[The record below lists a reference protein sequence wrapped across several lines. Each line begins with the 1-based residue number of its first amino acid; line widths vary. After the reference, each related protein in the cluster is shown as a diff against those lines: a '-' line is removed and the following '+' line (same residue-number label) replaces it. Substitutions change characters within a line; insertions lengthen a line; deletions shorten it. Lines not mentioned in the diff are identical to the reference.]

1 MADPI
6 EIVHPDKPHNQ
17 RDIDTAMLESA
28 MLKSGATLAMMKSA
42 AAEYEELGKIKSVAE
57 YRTWVSAFKRR
68 EQMALAT
75 FAAAGSS
82 NGLVHFEVDFSS
94 SAGSSHGLVPS
105 PEHAESSRIP
115 ELSRRE
121 FKGLME
127 RRIENI
133 IAGPLNLHVD
143 PTFKNYLEAAYAKD
157 DMETLR
163 NVTALVQQQ
172 REEESK
178 AKKQKTSKNDYDEEQ
193 VHVPFSMLE
202 LMVEARA
209 AGGDDS
215 RQSQSQRQRQSQTR
229 RRLSAYAQD
238 DIETLCNMTALV
250 QQQQERQKKARKQDA
265 AASELN
271 AKKQKTGKND
281 HDDDDRDSAV
291 DTVSKTLESRLH
303 LRQRLNRAFDM
314 IEAPF
319 RCQQCAGQGCDYCE
333 WIGVT
338 PSCQTEPVISDRVNH
353 D

>member
-57 YRTWVSAFKRR
+57 YRAWVSAFKRR

-82 NGLVHFEVDFSS
+82 SGLVHFEVDFSS
-94 SAGSSHGLVPS
+94 SAGSSRGLVPS
-105 PEHAESSRIP
+105 LEHAESSRIP
-115 ELSRRE
+115 ELNRRE

-127 RRIENI
+127 RRIESL
-133 IAGPLNLHVD
+133 IAGPSTYV
-143 PTFKNYLEAAYAKD
+143 A
-157 DMETLR
+157 
-163 NVTALVQQQ
+163 
-172 REEESK
+172 
-178 AKKQKTSKNDYDEEQ
+178 
-193 VHVPFSMLE
+193 
-202 LMVEARA
+202 
-209 AGGDDS
+209 
-215 RQSQSQRQRQSQTR
+215 
-229 RRLSAYAQD
+229 AYAQD
-238 DIETLCNMTALV
+238 DIETLCNVTALV

-265 AASELN
+265 AASESN

-303 LRQRLNRAFDM
+303 LRQRLNRAYDM

-319 RCQQCAGQGCDYCE
+319 LCQQCAGQGCDYCE

>member
-1 MADPI
+1 MVDPI

-133 IAGPLNLHVD
+133 IAGPLNLHVG
-143 PTFKNYLEAAYAKD
+143 PTFKNDLEAAYAKD

-229 RRLSAYAQD
+229 RR
-238 DIETLCNMTALV
+238 LV

>member
-57 YRTWVSAFKRR
+57 YRAWVSAFKRR

-94 SAGSSHGLVPS
+94 SAGSSRGIVPS

-115 ELSRRE
+115 ELGRRE
-121 FKGLME
+121 FRNMFKGLME
-127 RRIENI
+127 RRIEKI

-143 PTFKNYLEAAYAKD
+143 PTFKNDLEAAYAKD

-229 RRLSAYAQD
+229 RRLSD
-238 DIETLCNMTALV
+238 DPVEI
-250 QQQQERQKKARKQDA
+250 RR
-265 AASELN
+265 
-271 AKKQKTGKND
+271 
-281 HDDDDRDSAV
+281 
-291 DTVSKTLESRLH
+291 RLIR
-303 LRQRLNRAFDM
+303 LR
-314 IEAPF
+314 
-319 RCQQCAGQGCDYCE
+319 
-333 WIGVT
+333 
-338 PSCQTEPVISDRVNH
+338 SDLT

>member
-57 YRTWVSAFKRR
+57 YRAWVSAFKRR

-127 RRIENI
+127 RRIESI

-143 PTFKNYLEAAYAKD
+143 PTFKNDLEAAYAKD
-157 DMETLR
+157 DMEGCLR
-163 NVTALVQQQ
+163 QCAAYLEAAYANVTALVQQQ

-229 RRLSAYAQD
+229 RRLSD
-238 DIETLCNMTALV
+238 DPVEI
-250 QQQQERQKKARKQDA
+250 RR
-265 AASELN
+265 
-271 AKKQKTGKND
+271 
-281 HDDDDRDSAV
+281 
-291 DTVSKTLESRLH
+291 RLIR
-303 LRQRLNRAFDM
+303 LR
-314 IEAPF
+314 
-319 RCQQCAGQGCDYCE
+319 
-333 WIGVT
+333 
-338 PSCQTEPVISDRVNH
+338 SDLT

>member
-57 YRTWVSAFKRR
+57 YKTWVSAFKRR

-94 SAGSSHGLVPS
+94 SAGSSRGIVPS

-115 ELSRRE
+115 ELGRRE
-121 FKGLME
+121 FRNMFKGLME
-127 RRIENI
+127 RRIEKI

-143 PTFKNYLEAAYAKD
+143 PTFKNDLEAAYAKD
-157 DMETLR
+157 DMEGCLR
-163 NVTALVQQQ
+163 QCAAYLEAAYANATALVQQQ

-178 AKKQKTSKNDYDEEQ
+178 AKKQKTSKNDFDEEQ

-229 RRLSAYAQD
+229 RRLS
-238 DIETLCNMTALV
+238 
-250 QQQQERQKKARKQDA
+250 
-265 AASELN
+265 
-271 AKKQKTGKND
+271 
-281 HDDDDRDSAV
+281 DDRHSAV

-303 LRQRLNRAFDM
+303 LRQRLNRAYDM

>member
-143 PTFKNYLEAAYAKD
+143 PTFKNDLEAAYAKD
-157 DMETLR
+157 DMEGCLR
-163 NVTALVQQQ
+163 QCAAYLEAAYANVTALVQQQ

-229 RRLSAYAQD
+229 RRLS
-238 DIETLCNMTALV
+238 
-250 QQQQERQKKARKQDA
+250 
-265 AASELN
+265 
-271 AKKQKTGKND
+271 
-281 HDDDDRDSAV
+281 DDRHSAV

-303 LRQRLNRAFDM
+303 LRQRLNRAYDM

>member
-1 MADPI
+1 MCVSDSDLRLHRTMADPI

-143 PTFKNYLEAAYAKD
+143 PTFKNDLEAAYAKD

-229 RRLSAYAQD
+229 RRLS
-238 DIETLCNMTALV
+238 
-250 QQQQERQKKARKQDA
+250 
-265 AASELN
+265 
-271 AKKQKTGKND
+271 
-281 HDDDDRDSAV
+281 DDRHSAV

-303 LRQRLNRAFDM
+303 LRQRLNRAYDM

>member
-143 PTFKNYLEAAYAKD
+143 PTFKNDLEAAYAKD

-229 RRLSAYAQD
+229 RR
-238 DIETLCNMTALV
+238 LV

>member
-143 PTFKNYLEAAYAKD
+143 PTFKNDLEAAYAKD

-229 RRLSAYAQD
+229 RRL
-238 DIETLCNMTALV
+238 M
-250 QQQQERQKKARKQDA
+250 QQQERQKKARKQDA
-265 AASELN
+265 AASESN

-291 DTVSKTLESRLH
+291 DTVSKTLAARLH
-303 LRQRLNRAFDM
+303 LRQRLNRAYDM
-314 IEAPF
+314 LEAPF
-319 RCQQCAGQGCDYCE
+319 LCQQCAGQGCDYCE

-338 PSCQTEPVISDRVNH
+338 PSWQTDNTGAVISGRVNH

>member
-94 SAGSSHGLVPS
+94 SAGSSRGLVPS

-115 ELSRRE
+115 ELGRRE
-121 FKGLME
+121 FRNMFKGLME
-127 RRIENI
+127 RRIEKI

-143 PTFKNYLEAAYAKD
+143 PTFKNDLEAAYAKD

-229 RRLSAYAQD
+229 RRLS
-238 DIETLCNMTALV
+238 
-250 QQQQERQKKARKQDA
+250 
-265 AASELN
+265 
-271 AKKQKTGKND
+271 
-281 HDDDDRDSAV
+281 DDRHSAV

-303 LRQRLNRAFDM
+303 LRQRLNRAYDM

>member
-94 SAGSSHGLVPS
+94 SAGSSRGLVPS

-143 PTFKNYLEAAYAKD
+143 PTFKNDLEAAYAKD

-178 AKKQKTSKNDYDEEQ
+178 AKKQKTSKNDHDEEQ
-193 VHVPFSMLE
+193 MHVPFSMLE

-229 RRLSAYAQD
+229 RRL
-238 DIETLCNMTALV
+238 M
-250 QQQQERQKKARKQDA
+250 QQQERQKKARKQDA
-265 AASELN
+265 AASESN

-291 DTVSKTLESRLH
+291 DTVSKTLAARLH
-303 LRQRLNRAFDM
+303 LRQRLNRAYDM

-319 RCQQCAGQGCDYCE
+319 LCQQCAGQGCDYCE

>member
-115 ELSRRE
+115 ELGRRE
-121 FKGLME
+121 FRNMFKGLLK
-127 RRIENI
+127 RRIEKI
-133 IAGPLNLHVD
+133 IAGPSDVTFKGLLNLHVD
-143 PTFKNYLEAAYAKD
+143 PTFKNDLEAAYAKD

-209 AGGDDS
+209 AGG
-215 RQSQSQRQRQSQTR
+215 
-229 RRLSAYAQD
+229 A
-238 DIETLCNMTALV
+238 
-250 QQQQERQKKARKQDA
+250 AR
-265 AASELN
+265 
-271 AKKQKTGKND
+271 G
-281 HDDDDRDSAV
+281 
-291 DTVSKTLESRLH
+291 
-303 LRQRLNRAFDM
+303 
-314 IEAPF
+314 
-319 RCQQCAGQGCDYCE
+319 
-333 WIGVT
+333 
-338 PSCQTEPVISDRVNH
+338 
-353 D
+353 

>member
-1 MADPI
+1 MDPI

-143 PTFKNYLEAAYAKD
+143 PTFKNDLEAAYAKD

-229 RRLSAYAQD
+229 RRL
-238 DIETLCNMTALV
+238 V
-250 QQQQERQKKARKQDA
+250 QQQHERQNKARKHDA

-271 AKKQKTGKND
+271 AKKQKSNY
-281 HDDDDRDSAV
+281 AP
-291 DTVSKTLESRLH
+291 KTQL
-303 LRQRLNRAFDM
+303 
-314 IEAPF
+314 I
-319 RCQQCAGQGCDYCE
+319 
-333 WIGVT
+333 
-338 PSCQTEPVISDRVNH
+338 
-353 D
+353 

>member
-57 YRTWVSAFKRR
+57 YRAWVSAFKRR

-143 PTFKNYLEAAYAKD
+143 PTFKNDLEAAYAKD

-229 RRLSAYAQD
+229 RRL
-238 DIETLCNMTALV
+238 M
-250 QQQQERQKKARKQDA
+250 QQQERQKKARKQDA
-265 AASELN
+265 AASESN

-291 DTVSKTLESRLH
+291 DTVSKTLAARLH
-303 LRQRLNRAFDM
+303 LRQRLNRAYDM

>member
-143 PTFKNYLEAAYAKD
+143 PTFKNDLEAAYAKD

-238 DIETLCNMTALV
+238 DLETICNMTALV

-265 AASELN
+265 AASESN